1 MFQESVTPI
10 RVISSY
16 RLLSSPL
23 GVVTRQR
30 GRKCWGLALKAGGQ
44 TVYNQDGKT
53 FLSDKNHVMLL
64 PKGAQYEWT
73 CTDQG
78 ECIVIDFDALEE
90 GTRISS
96 LEVGDNGFFLTAFS
110 KIDRILSLE
119 DEAGRLEAMQLLYG
133 LLAQLARMAPKPY
146 IPRGKQ
152 QLLTPAVEHMMDNY
166 ADPEIT
172 NDRLAALCAM
182 STVYFRKTFEAV
194 YGTPPIRYLHELRLG
209 KAKAILQGDYDSI
222 GQVAQS
228 VGYSSVYHFSKMF
241 RHYTGQSPTAYAKQA
256 REEKG

>member
-1 MFQESVTPI
+1 MFHEPMTPI

-30 GRKCWGLALKAGGQ
+30 GRKCWGLVLKAGGQ
-44 TVYNQDGKT
+44 TVYHQGSKT

-64 PKGAQYEWT
+64 PKGSQYEWT

-78 ECIVIDFDALEE
+78 ECLVIDFEALEE
-90 GTRISS
+90 GSQLCS
-96 LEVGDNGFFLTAFS
+96 MEVGDNSFFLTAFS
-110 KIDRILSLE
+110 KIDRILSP
-119 DEAGRLEAMQLLYG
+119 EAETGRLEAMQLLYG
-133 LLAQLARMAPKPY
+133 LLTQLARITPKPY

-152 QLLTPAVEHMMDNY
+152 QLLSPAVEHMMENY

-182 STVYFRKTFEAV
+182 STVYFRKTFEVV
-194 YGTPPIRYLHELRLG
+194 YGTPPIRYLLQLRLG
-209 KAKAILQGDYDSI
+209 KAKAILQGEYDSI

-241 RHYTGQSPTAYAKQA
+241 RHYTGQSPSDYAKQA
-256 REEKG
+256 REKTP